1 MSYGATPVLRISGN
15 NITKDDKAI
24 LKKYGITHDGKYSE
38 KTEGFLDQYTAL
50 SQWTSTTAPKKPDDF
65 TKIREAIGEIAMRT
79 IARAKSAAA
88 AASTEIPNPFSIYTP
103 VNVCEKNKRILEDI
117 TGLSHLGI
125 VLDINTINC
134 SGSQASNSSDSIESI
149 LNELYNILN
158 SQKDIF
164 TILNELY
171 NIVNPPI
178 EKILDELYELYE
190 PHEIII
196 QHNLQFVQPQTT
208 SVTVPLVAPLGA
220 SPGRGR
226 GGPGRGGP
234 GRGGPGRG
242 GPSGTTP

>member
-1 MSYGATPVLRISGN
+1 MSYATASGLRISGN
-15 NITKDDKAI
+15 NISKSDKNI
-24 LKKYGITHDGKYSE
+24 LDKYGITHDGKYSE

-50 SQWTSTTAPKKPDDF
+50 RQWTSTTAPKKPDDF

-178 EKILDELYELYE
+178 EKILDELHEL
-190 PHEIII
+190 HEIII
-196 QHNLQFVQPQTT
+196 QHKLPFVPPPTT
-208 SVTVPLVAPLGA
+208 PTQVTSAGAPGA
-220 SPGRGR
+220 SGRGAPGASGR
-226 GGPGRGGP
+226 GGPGRG
-234 GRGGPGRG
+234 RGRG